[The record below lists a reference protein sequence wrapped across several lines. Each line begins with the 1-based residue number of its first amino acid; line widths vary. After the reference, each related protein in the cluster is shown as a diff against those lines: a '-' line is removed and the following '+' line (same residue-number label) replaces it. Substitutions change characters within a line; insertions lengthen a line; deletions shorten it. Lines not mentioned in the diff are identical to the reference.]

1 MSFQAMTWAVEQKV
15 PALQKLVLL
24 MLANRLN
31 HDTGKCIPRIKT
43 LADECGMSE
52 TSVKS
57 AMRSLADA
65 GLITIVPRF
74 QESVQLPNAYV
85 LHVGVGRNAPPGG
98 SPDAPGVGRQTPTEP
113 GSFNQEEKQ
122 AASRGIT
129 LRVWLESLK
138 TSGAEAVPAT
148 NAVFTY
154 AAKAGI
160 PDSFLA
166 LAWTVFKA
174 DHLEGAG
181 AKKLQKDWRQ
191 TFRNYVEKN
200 YLKLWYVNA
209 EGVHVL
215 TTPGIQAQRVHE
227 VVA

>member
-1 MSFQAMTWAVEQKV
+1 MSFQAMNWAVEQKV

-31 HDTGKCIPRIKT
+31 HDTGKCIPKIKT

-52 TSVKS
+52 SSVKT
-57 AMRSLADA
+57 AMKGLSEA
-65 GLITIVPRF
+65 GMITIIPRF

-85 LHVGVGRNAPPGG
+85 LHIGVGCQKTPGG
-98 SPDAPGVGRQTPTEP
+98 SPSNPGWVATHLQ
-113 GSFNQEEKQ
+113 NQELNQEGKQ
-122 AASRGIT
+122 VASRGVT

-138 TSGAEAVPAT
+138 TSSAEAIPAT
-148 NAVFTY
+148 DAVFTY

-166 LAWTVFKA
+166 LAWAVFKA

-227 VVA
+227 VAA